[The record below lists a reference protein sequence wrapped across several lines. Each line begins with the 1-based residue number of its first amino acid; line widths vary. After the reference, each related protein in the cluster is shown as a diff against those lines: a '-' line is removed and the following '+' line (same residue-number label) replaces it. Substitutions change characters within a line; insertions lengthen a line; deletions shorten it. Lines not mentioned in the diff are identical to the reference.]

1 MDSFAQLLGP
11 TGRRGGTPY
20 QSNYLFI
27 SFTHTILVPWY
38 LFSFPAPKTK
48 WLLRDRCVKPTCIGG
63 GSGHIKNK
71 KKGKRESELIN
82 NLVTLGKPSRGAA
95 YSVVT
100 SWRMSATALL
110 I

>member
-1 MDSFAQLLGP
+1 MGMNNGLFCP
-11 TGRRGGTPY
+11 TLRRRGGEGCNPPMNLT
-20 QSNYLFI
+20 I
-27 SFTHTILVPWY
+27 SSMVPF
-38 LFSFPAPKTK
+38 LISRPVNK

-82 NLVTLGKPSRGAA
+82 NLVTLGKPGRGAA

-100 SWRMSATALL
+100 SWRMSATSLL
-110 I
+110 K